1 MADGDNRLDEFFQ
14 RYRAACPE
22 VEPTSNFMPVL
33 WDRIESRRGF
43 AFTFERM
50 AKPAMTFFA
59 ALCLLLLML
68 NVAGTGPGNV
78 APATYAD
85 ALAADS
91 TAEKTDYTEAI
102 VSSPNGSQAPQELRQ
117 QQR

>member
-1 MADGDNRLDEFFQ
+1 
-14 RYRAACPE
+14 
-22 VEPTSNFMPVL
+22 
-33 WDRIESRRGF
+33 
-43 AFTFERM
+43 
-50 AKPAMTFFA
+50 
-59 ALCLLLLML
+59 ML